1 MMEHQGSRMLLKTQQ
16 SLPWNN
22 KGRLYAKNTK
32 IRGGGC
38 LEENET
44 KERS

>member
-1 MMEHQGSRMLLKTQQ
+1 MMEHQGSIVVEDTTIIPLENKT
-16 SLPWNN
+16 
-22 KGRLYAKNTK
+22 RFYAKNTK